1 MEKYRVRLTTCYS
14 LRRHMYRY
22 PRLANLRWPFPS
34 KDFTEDMTACTS
46 SSDAEYESTLEFVGN
61 LILFL
66 GGIVCIFLVHVA
78 VASGMEAFMTLKRQA
93 IDLIKMANNQG
104 IPVSNLPSIVLKK
117 NSGERSAELTDAQDI
132 EYIGGSCDGSEAGYE
147 EKTANGRQ
155 DDLVECRDNS
165 SSVWFHFPHLEL
177 VFLFFAFQGAVTTE
191 ARVFRHAG
199 LNCPSVLFVAIA
211 YLVRN

>member
-1 MEKYRVRLTTCYS
+1 IVTNIQTGTETVVKGIS
-14 LRRHMYRY
+14 LRQPSIALGFIMISQLQFLGALSLVNYITTQEPLLKDFVGRF
-22 PRLANLRWPFPS
+22 RLANLRWPFPS

-117 NSGERSAELTDAQDI
+117 NSGERSAVLTDAQDI

-165 SSVWFHFPHLEL
+165 SSVWFHFP
-177 VFLFFAFQGAVTTE
+177 
-191 ARVFRHAG
+191 
-199 LNCPSVLFVAIA
+199 
-211 YLVRN
+211 